1 VFYRHTAG
9 SSPLHADAVY
19 ETIRKIK
26 EQFQHFLKLII
37 YAHAIPSN
45 ITSPCNIIYMK
56 TNQNIEAP
64 ASTKQIFID
73 HFIVPQ
79 NAKPEFV
86 ERMNINRTF
95 IKTLDGFIEDNV
107 YERTDEKG
115 NSIVVTVAVWQNE
128 EAIKTAREAVQAE
141 YKRQGFNMP
150 EMLKR
155 LDITMDRGIYE
166 RLEN

>member
-1 VFYRHTAG
+1 
-9 SSPLHADAVY
+9 
-19 ETIRKIK
+19 
-26 EQFQHFLKLII
+26 
-37 YAHAIPSN
+37 
-45 ITSPCNIIYMK
+45 MK
-56 TNQNIEAP
+56 TSQTIEAP

-79 NAKPEFV
+79 DAKPEFV

-115 NSIVVTVAVWQNE
+115 NSVVVTVAVWQSE
-128 EAIKTAREAVQAE
+128 DAIKKAREAVQAE
-141 YKRQGFNMP
+141 DKKQGFNMP

-155 LDITMDRGIYE
+155 LGITMDRGIYE
-166 RLEN
+166 RLGN